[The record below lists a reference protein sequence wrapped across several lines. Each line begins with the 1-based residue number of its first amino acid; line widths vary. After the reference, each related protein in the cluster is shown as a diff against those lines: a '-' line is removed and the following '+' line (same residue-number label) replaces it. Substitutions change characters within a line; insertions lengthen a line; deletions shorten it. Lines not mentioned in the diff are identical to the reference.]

1 MCCPPLVALFDHAPA
16 SLVDSASVGRSFQYR
31 NPRIPQD
38 VLDKLDDADRL
49 RDRATE
55 MDITMIG
62 LQNAGKTSLL
72 RVLAGGEFTID
83 SIPTVGFNMKRVQ
96 KGHVTLKCWDLGG
109 QPRFRSMWERYCRG
123 VNAIVFIVDSADKEA
138 LPVAKEE
145 LHILLEKPAME
156 GIPLLVLGNKS
167 DLRGHLTVDELID
180 SLDLKRVT
188 HREVSCYGISAKEET
203 NLDAVLQ
210 WLIARSTK

>member
-1 MCCPPLVALFDHAPA
+1 
-16 SLVDSASVGRSFQYR
+16 
-31 NPRIPQD
+31 
-38 VLDKLDDADRL
+38 
-49 RDRATE
+49 
-55 MDITMIG
+55 MIG

-188 HREVSCYGISAKEET
+188 HREVSGLTHRTQSCHPAILTKQIRRKAARRAERQ
-203 NLDAVLQ
+203 Q
-210 WLIARSTK
+210 WPRKG